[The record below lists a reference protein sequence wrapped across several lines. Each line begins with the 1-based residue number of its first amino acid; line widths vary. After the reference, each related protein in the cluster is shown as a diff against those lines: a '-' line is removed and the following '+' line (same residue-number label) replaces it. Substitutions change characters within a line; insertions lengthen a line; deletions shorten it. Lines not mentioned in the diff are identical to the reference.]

1 MKNDLSSIKTGD
13 SAVVERIASDGLLN
27 RRLLDLGLVPGTKIT
42 CLYSAPSGDP
52 RAYLVRGTVI
62 ALRKIDAK
70 QILLC

>member
-13 SAVVERIASDGLLN
+13 SAVVESIASDGLLN

-52 RAYLVRGTVI
+52 RAYLVRGAVI

-70 QILLC
+70 HILLC